1 MGIVGL
7 NSGWRLFSGLATL
20 VLVGCGSAGAPD
32 GRAPGG
38 GNGGST
44 GINTIGLGGTNTSG
58 IPASPDGGLPPGF
71 TRTASGGYMLGDPL
85 TSSNAGGGATGTSGG
100 SCGTTLVGV
109 VRDFKEA
116 HPDFGDYCCGDTRG
130 ALAATLGA
138 DLKPVYAL
146 TGPAYANGGTKLM
159 TGPAEFN
166 QWYRNVADVNLPY
179 LLYLFFVPSGDVFTF
194 RSDTFF
200 PLDGKGWG
208 NENAGHNF
216 SFTTELHTQFKY
228 KGGETFQ
235 FTGDDDLWVYI
246 NGKLVIDLGGVHS
259 QENQSVSLDGKAGDL
274 GITPGNAYPLDLFQA
289 ERHQSESHFRVDT
302 NLEFVNCGVIA
313 PGDIH

>member
-130 ALAATLGA
+130 ALAA
-138 DLKPVYAL
+138 
-146 TGPAYANGGTKLM
+146 
-159 TGPAEFN
+159 
-166 QWYRNVADVNLPY
+166 
-179 LLYLFFVPSGDVFTF
+179 
-194 RSDTFF
+194 
-200 PLDGKGWG
+200 
-208 NENAGHNF
+208 
-216 SFTTELHTQFKY
+216 
-228 KGGETFQ
+228 
-235 FTGDDDLWVYI
+235 
-246 NGKLVIDLGGVHS
+246 
-259 QENQSVSLDGKAGDL
+259 
-274 GITPGNAYPLDLFQA
+274 
-289 ERHQSESHFRVDT
+289 
-302 NLEFVNCGVIA
+302 
-313 PGDIH
+313 